1 MQSWF
6 KQLVYALILMI
17 DAGIPCVFFGD
28 LLGIP
33 HDNIQPVD
41 GLKEMV
47 LIRHVVHMENNVIIL
62 IIAM

>member
-1 MQSWF
+1 
-6 KQLVYALILMI
+6 MI